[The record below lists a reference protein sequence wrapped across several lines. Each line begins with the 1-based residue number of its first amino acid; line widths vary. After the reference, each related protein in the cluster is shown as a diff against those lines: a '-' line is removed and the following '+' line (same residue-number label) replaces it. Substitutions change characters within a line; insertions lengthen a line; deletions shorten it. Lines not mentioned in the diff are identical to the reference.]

1 MAASALQLA
10 MFTQF
15 ERPSFS
21 GRRELAEAMG
31 VTVSELQFLAF
42 SQRATDDTGHYTHF
56 EIPKKSGGV
65 RRISAPIPKLKELQ
79 SWIAQEL
86 LVPIATHH
94 RAHGFLEGKSIATN
108 AACHVGAEVVVN
120 MDLEDFFPSIHYYRV
135 HGLFVSLGYSEDIS
149 AIFAMLCTEPPASPE
164 DCDKRS
170 MRCLPQGAPT
180 SPPITNL
187 ICRRLDE
194 RLDGLADA
202 LGMTYSRYADDMTFS
217 CSGRAT
223 DRVGVLLR
231 AVRDVVEDEGFFL
244 KQEKTRIQ
252 RQGQRQDVTGVVVNE
267 KLNIERGVLKRFR
280 ALLFQIE
287 RDGPE
292 GKYWSEEDD
301 DEDVLASIQGFASFV
316 YMIDQEKGAK
326 LLDRVSDI
334 HRMYGR

>member
-15 ERPSFS
+15 ERPMFS
-21 GRRELAEAMG
+21 GRRELADAMG
-31 VTVSELQFLAF
+31 VSVSELQFLAF
-42 SQRATDDTGHYTHF
+42 SARATDDAGHYTHF

-65 RRISAPIPKLKELQ
+65 RRISAPVPRLKELQ
-79 SWIAQEL
+79 HWIADEI
-86 LVPIATHH
+86 LVPIATHD
-94 RAHGFLEGKSIATN
+94 RAHGFLQGRSIATN
-108 AACHVGAEVVVN
+108 ASCHVAAEVVVN

-135 HGLFVSLGYSEDIS
+135 HGLFVSLGYDEDIAS
-149 AIFAMLCTEPPASPE
+149 IFAMLCTEPPAE
-164 DCDKRS
+164 GGGEKRS
-170 MRCLPQGAPT
+170 MRCLPQGATT

-202 LGMTYSRYADDMTFS
+202 LGMAYSRYADDMTFS
-217 CSGRAT
+217 CSGKAT
-223 DRVGVLLR
+223 ERVSVLLR
-231 AVRDVVEDEGFFL
+231 AVRDIVEDEGFFL

-252 RQGQRQDVTGVVVNE
+252 RANQRQDVTGVVVNE
-267 KLNIERGVLKRFR
+267 KLNVERSVLKRFR

-292 GKYWSEEDD
+292 GKYWSEDEE

-316 YMIDQEKGAK
+316 YMIDQEKGAQ
-326 LLDRVSDI
+326 LLERVSDI
-334 HRMYGR
+334 LRMYGR